1 MRFGCVRGCFRWRL
15 GSSAEDAL
23 ERKTGFRTRTLSEA
37 DWYGS
42 CEGSRALQRVDCC
55 VDSGRLWQLSESTP
69 AEAISEGRSRP
80 QLALFNARAAHTS
93 SAVFAL
99 PGAAIILRGE
109 QLHNWIKAAVHELPS
124 RAG

>member
-1 MRFGCVRGCFRWRL
+1 M
-15 GSSAEDAL
+15 
-23 ERKTGFRTRTLSEA
+23 
-37 DWYGS
+37 
-42 CEGSRALQRVDCC
+42 
-55 VDSGRLWQLSESTP
+55 GRLLCRLWPLSESTALYKGRGDFRGPEP
-69 AEAISEGRSRP
+69 AAIGSI
-80 QLALFNARAAHTS
+80 NARAAHTS